1 MKKMVNGVEVDL
13 TPEEIEEFK
22 AREAEHA
29 AKLIEAAKV
38 EYQVKRKAEY
48 PPIEDIVVALL
59 EAYQEGRPE
68 MLKNIMSKRIEVKK
82 KYPKPQ
88 NN

>member
-29 AKLIEAAKV
+29 AKLIEDAKI
-38 EYQVKRKAEY
+38 EYRLKRKSEY
-48 PPIEDIVVALL
+48 PPIEDVVVALL

-68 MLKNIMSKRIEVKK
+68 MLKNIMAKRMDIKK
-82 KYPKPQ
+82 KYPKP
-88 NN
+88 